1 LRLAV
6 KAQFVKELG
15 MNHLI
20 RNSVF
25 ALGVAVVLAACTNN
39 PPPQPPVVVPAT
51 TKVLSPTT
59 QAALEQVQPNT
70 LTFAG
75 TQAIK
80 AGDVV
85 VSSPTSTAPDGFL
98 RKVTSVRQE
107 NGKTILETAP
117 ATLRDAIQKGSLQ
130 ATRALSASDVETT
143 SLTQGV
149 KYMPKPGARAD
160 NPTFSFDKILYD
172 RDGDDTTKDDQVALR
187 GSLDLKTSVDFD
199 WDIDFFPPDFDFLA
213 KANFIET
220 SNLTLVGKESFKFDK
235 KIRVGQIRFK
245 PITFSIGPVPV
256 VIRPIIQLDVGIRGS
271 VNGEVMV
278 SVTQTLTMTAGAKYN
293 EEWTNLSDISND
305 FNLDSSIIKGSL
317 NAEVFANTTLELLLY
332 ESVGLYVRPEVFV
345 ALDAQFPRKP
355 YWKLDGGIGVDVGV
369 EIDKWG
375 IEKSYKTRV
384 FENRFPIAQS
394 SNGAPTVSFE
404 TNPVADLNRS
414 ISLRASAGDFEDGTN
429 LTYSWTSSLAEDGV
443 LGNTAEISKA
453 FSTTGTRT
461 ITVTVTDSDGASA
474 TKSKSIEVTNTAPS
488 VSISEPNNTSI
499 IYKDLT
505 YSFQANASDPN
516 EPNDQLAC
524 SSIVWTSS
532 IASDAFP
539 KTGCEISAVFSS
551 VGARTLTVTASDP
564 QGLTNAQTVSVN
576 VLPTPAN
583 PPPNP
588 VTIMTPKAGNG
599 SPGDNTGLWTLTG
612 TATDPAGDPVTL
624 EWFAAMQ
631 FADRGVPTGD
641 FGPNVKLTLD
651 AQNKVDVIAALGLE
665 CADQGYSVNIR
676 ITLVA
681 SDPLNNKNSNSII
694 RRDIV
699 CVP

>member
-1 LRLAV
+1 
-6 KAQFVKELG
+6 
-15 MNHLI
+15 MNHRI

-25 ALGVAVVLAACTNN
+25 ALGMVAILAACTNN
-39 PPPQPPVVVPAT
+39 PPPQPPVIVPTT
-51 TKVLSPTT
+51 TKVLSTTT
-59 QAALEQVQPNT
+59 QAALENVQPNT

-75 TQAIK
+75 TPAIM

-85 VSSPTSTAPDGFL
+85 VSSPTSAAPDGFL

-117 ATLRDAIQKGSLQ
+117 ATLCDAIQKGSLQ
-130 ATRALSASDVETT
+130 ATRALNASDVESTN
-143 SLTQGV
+143 LTQGV
-149 KYMPKPGARAD
+149 KYLAKRDARAD
-160 NPTFSFDKILYD
+160 NPTFSFDKVLYD

-187 GSLDLKTSVDFD
+187 GSLDLKTTVNFD
-199 WDIDFFPPDFDFLA
+199 WDIDFLPPDFDFLA

-220 SNLTLVGKESFKFDK
+220 SNLTLAGKESFKFDK

-271 VNGEVMV
+271 VNGEVSV
-278 SVTQTLTMTAGAKYN
+278 SVTQTLVMTAGAKYN
-293 EEWTNLSDISND
+293 EEWMNLSDVSND
-305 FNLDSSIIKGSL
+305 FNVDSSIIKGSL
-317 NAEVFANTTLELLLY
+317 NAEIYANTTLELLLY

-355 YWKLDGGIGVDVGV
+355 YWKLDGGIGVDLGV

-394 SNGAPTVSFE
+394 SNTAPTVNFE
-404 TNPVADLNRS
+404 PNPSADLNR
-414 ISLRASAGDFEDGTN
+414 IVSLRASAGDFEDGAN
-429 LTYSWTSSLAEDGV
+429 LTYAWNSSLSEDGE
-443 LGNTAEISKA
+443 LGTGAEINKA
-453 FSTTGTRT
+453 FGTVGTRT
-461 ITVTVTDSDGASA
+461 ITVTVKDSDGATA
-474 TKSKSIEVTNTAPS
+474 TKSANIEITNAAPN
-488 VSISEPNNTSI
+488 VSISEPNSTAV

-516 EPNDQLAC
+516 EPDDQLAC
-524 SSIVWTSS
+524 ASIVWTSS
-532 IASDAFP
+532 VATDAFP
-539 KTGCEISAVFSS
+539 KTGCEISAAFSS
-551 VGARTLTVTASDP
+551 LGARTLTVTASDP
-564 QGLTNAQTVSVN
+564 QGLTHTRTVNVN

-588 VTIMTPKAGNG
+588 VTITSPKAGDG
-599 SPGDNTGLWTLTG
+599 SPSDANGLWTLTG
-612 TATDPAGDPVTL
+612 TATDPAGAPVTL

-631 FADRGVPTGD
+631 GISNGIPIED
-641 FGPNVKLTLD
+641 FGANIKLNLD

-665 CADQGYSVNIR
+665 CANQGYSVNIR
-676 ITLVA
+676 IALIA
-681 SDPLNNKNSNSII
+681 SDPQNNKNSNSVI
-694 RRDIV
+694 RRNIV